1 MESIELPD
9 FKEKPNTPPKLNFFI
24 EALKEYSN
32 SENFFSYFPEVLSK
46 VAKPNIVTTLI
57 QNLLKNLNLN
67 IPTSIAISLSL
78 YLSDKLEF
86 I

>member
-46 VAKPNIVTTLI
+46 VAKPNIVATLI
-57 QNLLKNLNLN
+57 HNLKSLNLN
-67 IPTSIAISLSL
+67 ISTSIAISLSL

>member
-46 VAKPNIVTTLI
+46 VAKPNIVATLI
-57 QNLLKNLNLN
+57 HNLKNLNLN
-67 IPTSIAISLSL
+67 ISTFIAISLSL

>member
-46 VAKPNIVTTLI
+46 VAKPNIVATLI
-57 QNLLKNLNLN
+57 HNLKNLNLN
-67 IPTSIAISLSL
+67 ISTSIAISLSL